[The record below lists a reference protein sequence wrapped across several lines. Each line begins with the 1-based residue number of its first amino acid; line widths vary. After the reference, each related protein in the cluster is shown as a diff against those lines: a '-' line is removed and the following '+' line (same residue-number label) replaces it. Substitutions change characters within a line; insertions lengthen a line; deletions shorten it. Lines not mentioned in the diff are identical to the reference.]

1 MKLGNA
7 LNEGTRLQVRMAL
20 DHAGLKGE
28 WKNNKVYVK
37 KSDVK
42 KAEEALKG
50 KVWYRGKTPPGPV
63 VAEGVELD
71 EAKILK
77 KGAEVKVM
85 HPARGKG
92 MVTGKIVR
100 YEKGDKSAAKAY
112 IVAIPD
118 LARSEF
124 VPAHKIEE
132 GIDIK
137 KASMKAVIKDFQDSD
152 APQFKGKSAKKRR
165 EMAIAAKLST

>member
-1 MKLGNA
+1 MKLGIA

-20 DHAGLKGE
+20 DQAGLKGE

-37 KSDVK
+37 KTDVK

-63 VAEGVELD
+63 VA
-71 EAKILK
+71 
-77 KGAEVKVM
+77 
-85 HPARGKG
+85 
-92 MVTGKIVR
+92 
-100 YEKGDKSAAKAY
+100 
-112 IVAIPD
+112 
-118 LARSEF
+118 
-124 VPAHKIEE
+124 E

-165 EMAIAAKLST
+165 KMAIAAKLST